1 MPTPEC
7 NADSSLLSGIA
18 GSALSSIKLSACCA
32 IATSLAGVGAGTATL
47 IAVGTFVL
55 GTAVCMAAAHSAK
68 RGQPLPLA
76 LAQHGAC
83 NDWHTLIGG
92 LAGSTPTTIAL
103 TAFASA
109 LATEA
114 GDGPPRLGTN
124 GLACLAAMVA
134 APAMLLV
141 GKGMRAINGEPGGTA
156 ASLAPFAV
164 PLVTVGIALGLPAAM
179 LHQQGSSDAA
189 LRFVVGFAA
198 NMASATVREALTQST
213 LPAWPGIE
221 RAGTGMDY
229 GLREA
234 RGHERLAST
243 IVPTLVSSLLF
254 AGSSALTLHYLEAAT
269 DLGMAPAG
277 QALLSQSA
285 SDIGRRSALR
295 SLVLQSTNEMLEGLW
310 RGLALTGYAG
320 ARGIGL
326 RCTNINAGLT
336 DVPAAVRASR
346 GDPATWNRTAVFASA
361 RMLDGALPNLLA
373 QLAST
378 PGTTPYWNGFRISAV
393 LAQGATMARTPVIA
407 AYVLPRMS
415 VDPSLAPAG
424 TGGSQTDP
432 TDPPD
437 SSAASPSASEAAA
450 DGSTQTSIVV
460 DSVDAT
466 EDTSSSLPTPCA
478 DPNLAWA

>member
-1 MPTPEC
+1 
-7 NADSSLLSGIA
+7 
-18 GSALSSIKLSACCA
+18 
-32 IATSLAGVGAGTATL
+32 
-47 IAVGTFVL
+47 
-55 GTAVCMAAAHSAK
+55 
-68 RGQPLPLA
+68 
-76 LAQHGAC
+76 
-83 NDWHTLIGG
+83 
-92 LAGSTPTTIAL
+92 
-103 TAFASA
+103 
-109 LATEA
+109 
-114 GDGPPRLGTN
+114 
-124 GLACLAAMVA
+124 
-134 APAMLLV
+134 
-141 GKGMRAINGEPGGTA
+141 
-156 ASLAPFAV
+156 
-164 PLVTVGIALGLPAAM
+164 
-179 LHQQGSSDAA
+179 
-189 LRFVVGFAA
+189 
-198 NMASATVREALTQST
+198 
-213 LPAWPGIE
+213 
-221 RAGTGMDY
+221 
-229 GLREA
+229 
-234 RGHERLAST
+234 
-243 IVPTLVSSLLF
+243 VPTLVSSLLF
-254 AGSSALTLHYLEAAT
+254 AGSRALTLHYLEAAT
-269 DLGMAPAG
+269 YLGMAPAG

-285 SDIGRRSALR
+285 RDIGRRSALR

-310 RGLALTGYAG
+310 RGLALAGYAG

-378 PGTTPYWNGFRISAV
+378 PGTTPYWNGFRIGAV

-415 VDPSLAPAG
+415 VDSSLAPAG
-424 TGGSQTDP
+424 TGGSHTEP
-432 TDPPD
+432 TEPTN